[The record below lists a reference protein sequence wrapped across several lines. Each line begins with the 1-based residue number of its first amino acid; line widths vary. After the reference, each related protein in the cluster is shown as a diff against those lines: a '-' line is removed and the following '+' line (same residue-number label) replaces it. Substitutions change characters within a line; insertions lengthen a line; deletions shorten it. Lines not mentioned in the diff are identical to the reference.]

1 MWLRNLFDRFPV
13 GATVHKAEMLALSV
27 GSDGVQTQHALI
39 TRARL
44 RTQRQS
50 EAWWG
55 ALFNYR
61 QFDAPELG
69 CQLARLPI
77 VLVLVLGM
85 IRAMT
90 MTVTVVLPAAEQPGA
105 GNVHQQ
111 ADERDWD
118 GLCEVDRDR

>member
-39 TRARL
+39 TRERL

-69 CQLARLPI
+69 CQLARLAI
-77 VLVLVLGM
+77 VLVLGM

-90 MTVTVVLPAAEQPGA
+90 VTVTVVLPAAEQPRA

-111 ADERDWD
+111 ADEGDWE
-118 GLCEVDRDR
+118 GQCAPAPRWPP

>member
-1 MWLRNLFDRFPV
+1 
-13 GATVHKAEMLALSV
+13 MLALSV
-27 GSDGVQTQHALI
+27 GSDGVQTQHTLI
-39 TRARL
+39 TRARP

-69 CQLARLPI
+69 CQLARLAI
-77 VLVLVLGM
+77 VPVLGM
-85 IRAMT
+85 IRAPP

-111 ADERDWD
+111 ADEGDWD